1 MAGDRPQKQLRSL
14 GLYRQACG
22 RTLVANATLQDI
34 GTWHEDPCS
43 NPDGAKYLAADA
55 TSRRSVRHDARSSR
69 IPHGIAKNTVILRMF
84 ATLTI
89 PSVEPSQAH

>member
-1 MAGDRPQKQLRSL
+1 MPVKRGHAEGKVGTRRRLMAGDRPQKQLRSL

-43 NPDGAKYLAADA
+43 NPG
-55 TSRRSVRHDARSSR
+55 RSKVS
-69 IPHGIAKNTVILRMF
+69 GG
-84 ATLTI
+84 
-89 PSVEPSQAH
+89 